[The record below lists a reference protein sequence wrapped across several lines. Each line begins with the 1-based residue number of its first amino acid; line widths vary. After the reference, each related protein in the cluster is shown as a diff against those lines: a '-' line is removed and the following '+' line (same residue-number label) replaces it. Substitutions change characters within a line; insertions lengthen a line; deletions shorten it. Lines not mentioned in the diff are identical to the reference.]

1 MTLRNMIKVL
11 FNYDNCYVNEIPSD
25 FTMRRLKT
33 IFNCDFTVRCVT
45 SAGGGYILEKVKE
58 VKKNVG

>member
-1 MTLRNMIKVL
+1 MTLRNMVKVL
-11 FNYDNCYVNEIPSD
+11 FNHDNCYVNKIPSD

-33 IFNCDFTVRCVT
+33 IFNCDFTVRYVT
-45 SAGGGYILEKVKE
+45 SVGGGYILEKVKE